1 MNDTFN
7 DEKQL
12 PPVVDVG
19 VDVNVEVEEGVVL
32 GAAVDEEVIVEFNVE
47 IEEGV
52 ELGVA
57 VDMVFISE
65 VLKVVVVDI
74 VVEDDDVVVDVD
86 DDVDVVDV
94 VVDVV
99 GGIVI
104 TGIVMFEMGEMRG
117 DD

>member
-1 MNDTFN
+1 MSCNVCVYILVVMNDTFN

-57 VDMVFISE
+57 VDMVCISE
-65 VLKVVVVDI
+65 VLDVVVVDDI
-74 VVEDDDVVVDVD
+74 VVDDDDVVADGYD
-86 DDVDVVDV
+86 CRD
-94 VVDVV
+94 
-99 GGIVI
+99 IFI
-104 TGIVMFEMGEMRG
+104 KSSSKNS
-117 DD
+117 

>member
-1 MNDTFN
+1 M
-7 DEKQL
+7 
-12 PPVVDVG
+12 
-19 VDVNVEVEEGVVL
+19 DVNVEVEEGVVL
-32 GAAVDEEVIVEFNVE
+32 GAVVDEEGIVESNVE

-65 VLKVVVVDI
+65 VLRVVVVNI
-74 VVEDDDVVVDVD
+74 VVVDDDVVVDVN

-99 GGIVI
+99 GGIVN